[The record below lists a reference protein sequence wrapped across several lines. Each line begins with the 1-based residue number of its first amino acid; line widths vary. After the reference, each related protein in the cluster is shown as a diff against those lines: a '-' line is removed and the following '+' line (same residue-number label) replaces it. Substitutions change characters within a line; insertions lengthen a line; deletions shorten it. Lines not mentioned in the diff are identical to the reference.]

1 MSDAEFAQLFG
12 RFRSMLEPYGSKM
25 HVSADSAQWYGVDM
39 APEAERDP
47 STWFGATRLGK
58 RYVSYYLMPIY
69 VKPDLL
75 DDVSPAL
82 RKRMQGKSCFNFAKV
97 DEPLLAELEALT
109 KRGYEATAGDPRW
122 GAARRAEGGRRAG
135 ARA

>member
-1 MSDAEFAQLFG
+1 MAESEFQPLFG
-12 RFRSMLEPYGSKM
+12 RFRSMLEPYGRKM
-25 HVSADSAQWYGVDM
+25 HVSADSDQWYAVDM
-39 APEAERDP
+39 APEGERDP

-58 RYVSYYLMPIY
+58 RYVSYYLMPVY

-75 DDVSPAL
+75 DDISPAL
-82 RKRMQGKSCFNFAKV
+82 RKRMQGKSCFNLSRV

-122 GAARRAEGGRRAG
+122 GAARRAEGGHKVGRA
-135 ARA
+135 

>member
-1 MSDAEFAQLFG
+1 MSERDFAQLFA
-12 RFRSMLEPYGSKM
+12 RSRAMLEPYGSKM
-25 HVSADSAQWYGVDM
+25 HVSTDSAQWYGVDM

-109 KRGYEATAGDPRW
+109 KRGYDATAGDPRW
-122 GAARRAEGGRRAG
+122 AEGGHRAG
-135 ARA
+135 PRA

>member
-1 MSDAEFAQLFG
+1 MAVGEFDRLFR
-12 RFRSMLEPYGSKM
+12 RFRSMLEPYATKM
-25 HVSADSAQWYGVDM
+25 FVSADSAQWFGVDM

-47 STWFGATRLGK
+47 TTWFGATRVGK

-75 DDVSPAL
+75 DDVSPEL
-82 RKRMQGKSCFNFAKV
+82 KKRMQGKSCFNFAKV
-97 DEPLLAELEALT
+97 DETLLAELEDLT

-122 GAARRAEGGRRAG
+122 GIERRREAG
-135 ARA
+135 MRVRS

>member
-1 MSDAEFAQLFG
+1 MAEAEFEQLFA
-12 RFRSMLEPYGSKM
+12 RFRSMLEPYARKM
-25 HVSADSAQWYGVDM
+25 HVSADSPQWFGVDM
-39 APEAERDP
+39 APEGERDP

-75 DDVSPAL
+75 DDLSPAL
-82 RKRMQGKSCFNFAKV
+82 KKRMQGQSCFNFARA

-109 KRGYEATAGDPRW
+109 KRGYEATAGDWRW
-122 GAARRAEGGRRAG
+122 GAARRADGGHKAG
-135 ARA
+135 A

>member
-1 MSDAEFAQLFG
+1 MAEEEFQELFQ
-12 RFRSMLEPYGSKM
+12 RFKSMLAPYGDRM
-25 HVSADSAQWYGVDM
+25 HVSADSAQWFGVDM

-47 STWFGATRLGK
+47 STWFGATRVGK

-75 DDVSPAL
+75 DDISPAL

-97 DEPLLAELEALT
+97 DELLLAELEALT

-122 GAARRAEGGRRAG
+122 AAARRREEGLRVRS
-135 ARA
+135 

>member
-1 MSDAEFAQLFG
+1 MSERDFAQLFA
-12 RFRSMLEPYGSKM
+12 RLRAMLEPYGSKM

-69 VKPDLL
+69 VKPHLL

-97 DEPLLAELEALT
+97 DDPLLAELKALT
-109 KRGYEATAGDPRW
+109 KRGYDATAGDPRW
-122 GAARRAEGGRRAG
+122 GAARRAEGGCR
-135 ARA
+135 ARARA

>member
-1 MSDAEFAQLFG
+1 MGEAEFDRLFE
-12 RFRSMLEPYGSKM
+12 RFKSMLVPYAKRM
-25 HVSADSAQWYGVDM
+25 YVSAGSAQWFGVDM
-39 APEAERDP
+39 APEGERDP
-47 STWFGATRLGK
+47 STWFGAVRVGK

-69 VKPDLL
+69 VQPKLL

-82 RKRMQGKSCFNFAKV
+82 KKRMQGKSCFNFTKV

-122 GAARRAEGGRRAG
+122 GAARRREEGLRVRS
-135 ARA
+135 

>member
-1 MSDAEFAQLFG
+1 MAEAEFEQLFG
-12 RFRSMLEPYGSKM
+12 RLRSMLEPYGRKM
-25 HVSADSAQWYGVDM
+25 HVSAASAQWYGVDM
-39 APEAERDP
+39 APEGQRDP

-58 RYVSYYLMPIY
+58 RYVSYYLMPVY

-75 DDVSPAL
+75 DEISPGL
-82 RKRMQGKSCFNFAKV
+82 KKRMKGKSCFNFAKV

-109 KRGYEATAGDPRW
+109 RRGYEATAGDPTWRPV
-122 GAARRAEGGRRAG
+122 RRAEDGRKA